1 MSQRVKN
8 SFGQCHVH
16 EGSILELSEEKYQVD
31 YSRKFYLFDI
41 IPMGAPRMTQSDK
54 WKTNPN
60 HTDPNKRQREIIT
73 KYFKFK
79 DTLRWQSKSMGY
91 EFSNHLDVVFIVPIP
106 DSFSEKKKQR
116 LNGTPVKTKPDIDNY
131 VKAFMDSLKLED
143 GDVWYI
149 KAIKVYGFKGSI
161 LVYA

>member
-1 MSQRVKN
+1 MSRIKS

-16 EGSILELSEEKYQVD
+16 EGSMIELNEEPYQID
-31 YSRKFYLFDI
+31 YSRKFYLFDV
-41 IPMGAPRMTQSDK
+41 IPTSAPRMSQSDR

-60 HTDPNKRQREIIT
+60 HPDPKKRQREVVT
-73 KYFKFK
+73 RYFAYK
-79 DTLRWQSKSMGY
+79 DTLKWQAKQMNY
-91 EFSNHLDVVFIVPIP
+91 EFKNHLDIVFIVPIP

-131 VKAFMDSLKLED
+131 VKAFMDSLKHED

-149 KAIKVYGFKGSI
+149 KAIKVYGFKGSV
-161 LVYA
+161 LVYE

>member
-1 MSQRVKN
+1 MNRIKN
-8 SFGQCHVH
+8 SFGQFHIH
-16 EGSILELSEEKYQVD
+16 DGNPIEINEEKYKID

-41 IPMGAPRMTQSDK
+41 IPTSAPRMSQSDK

-60 HTDPNKRQREIIT
+60 HQDPKKRQREVVT
-73 KYFKFK
+73 KYFAFK
-79 DTLRWQSKSMGY
+79 DNLRWQAKQMNY
-91 EFSNHLDVVFIVPIP
+91 EFKNYLDFVFIVPIP
-106 DSFSEKKKQR
+106 NSFSEKKKER

-131 VKAFMDSLKLED
+131 VKAFMDSLKSED
-143 GDVWYI
+143 GDVWFI

>member
-1 MSQRVKN
+1 MNRIKN
-8 SFGQCHVH
+8 SFGQFHIH
-16 EGSILELSEEKYQVD
+16 EGNPIEINEEKYKID

-41 IPMGAPRMTQSDK
+41 IPTSAPRMSQSDK

-60 HTDPNKRQREIIT
+60 HQDPKKRQREVVT
-73 KYFKFK
+73 KYFAFK
-79 DTLRWQSKSMGY
+79 DNLRWQAKQMNY
-91 EFSNHLDVVFIVPIP
+91 EFKNYLDIVFIVPIP
-106 DSFSEKKKQR
+106 NSFSEKKKER

-131 VKAFMDSLKLED
+131 VKAFMDSLKSED
-143 GDVWYI
+143 GDVWFI

>member
-1 MSQRVKN
+1 MSRIKS
-8 SFGQCHVH
+8 SFGKCHVH
-16 EGSILELSEEKYQVD
+16 DGTILELSEEKYQID
-31 YSRKFYLFDI
+31 YSRKFYLFDV
-41 IPMGAPRMTQSDK
+41 IPMGAVRMSQSDR

-60 HTDPNKRQREIIT
+60 HTDPKKRQREVVT
-73 KYFKFK
+73 KYFAYK
-79 DTLRWQSKSMGY
+79 DTLRWQAKQMKY
-91 EFSNHLDVVFIVPIP
+91 EFKNHLDVVFIVPIP

-131 VKAFMDSLKLED
+131 VKAFMDALKTED
-143 GDVWYI
+143 GDVWYN